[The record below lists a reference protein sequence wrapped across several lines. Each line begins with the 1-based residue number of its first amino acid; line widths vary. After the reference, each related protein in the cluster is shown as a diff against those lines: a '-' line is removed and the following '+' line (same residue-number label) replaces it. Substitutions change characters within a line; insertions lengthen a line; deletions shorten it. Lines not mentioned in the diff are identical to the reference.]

1 MKEKY
6 VLIDRIKL
14 VEHKIAVQ
22 TLKDCHLFLQK
33 KLGIETNLVVLKR
46 KPYKHNQCL
55 LGVYNHKSNTVILNL
70 YTLQGCTI
78 EKAIDTLAHE
88 MRHAIQY
95 KNKWLTKFKGGTID
109 SVKGYWK
116 GKEYNNDYYD
126 APWEIDARKYGAK
139 YTKIAT
145 DSLNLKRKLK
155 IKI

>member
-6 VLIDRIKL
+6 VLIDRVKL
-14 VEHKIAVQ
+14 VEHKIAIQ

-33 KLGIETNLVVLKR
+33 KLGIETNLAVLKR
-46 KPYKHNQCL
+46 KPYKRNQHL

-95 KNKWLTKFKGGTID
+95 KNKWLTKFKGGTVD

-139 YTKIAT
+139 YTKIAS